1 MQPKRN
7 HTEHESDAIIWI
19 EFRDGSEE
27 AFDFIYDKYFTVLY
41 VYGMQ
46 FNQHKALIKDCI
58 QDLFIEL
65 WIKKSTLPEVR
76 AVKFY
81 LFQCLRRKVIKTI
94 TKKDFLGDAPALV
107 EFNLQSVI
115 STEAAIINE
124 EVIQNNTK
132 RIQCALDQLTPR
144 QREAVFLKFYENLS
158 YNEIALIMHLSD
170 AKYARKLIY
179 RSLKELKLSCSKSS
193 IMG

>member
-1 MQPKRN
+1 MQPKQN
-7 HTEHESDAIIWI
+7 HTGHESDAIIWI

-27 AFDFIYDKYFTVLY
+27 AFDFIYGKYFTVLY
-41 VYGMQ
+41 GYGMQ
-46 FNQHKALIKDCI
+46 FYQNKALIKDCI

-65 WIKKSTLPEVR
+65 WTKKNTLPEVH
-76 AVKFY
+76 AVKYY

-94 TKKDFLGDAPALV
+94 TKKDFLGDTPPSV
-107 EFNLQSVI
+107 EFHLQSVI

-124 EVIQNNTK
+124 EVVQDNAK
-132 RIQCALDQLTPR
+132 RIQCALDRLTPR

-179 RSLKELKLSCSKSS
+179 RSLKELKLSCLNEK
-193 IMG
+193 IV